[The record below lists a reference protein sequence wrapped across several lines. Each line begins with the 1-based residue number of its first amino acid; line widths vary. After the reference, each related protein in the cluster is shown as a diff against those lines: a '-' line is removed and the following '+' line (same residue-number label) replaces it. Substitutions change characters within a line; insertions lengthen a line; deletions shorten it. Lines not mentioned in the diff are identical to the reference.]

1 MMKLRLWVAGMA
13 LSCAGWAQAATPV
26 QLSLPGLNLPASQ
39 QVTGA
44 RLSVLYG
51 QTGSMTGLDVPLFAL
66 SDTNNF
72 TGVQFGLGLG
82 AGRVRHSFKGVAITA
97 VNWHEG
103 QDLGVNLGLVNLT
116 NQAQG
121 LNAGLVNVGNSMH
134 GLNFGAVNIAQGNAL
149 ANVGFINY
157 AERTTFQLGLFN
169 ATQHLDG
176 VQIGLGNYAANGI
189 FPVLPLIN
197 ISKSF

>member
-1 MMKLRLWVAGMA
+1 MQLRLLAAAVT
-13 LSCAGWAQAATPV
+13 LSCACWAQASTPV
-26 QLSLPGLNLPASQ
+26 QLSLPGINLPASQ
-39 QVTGA
+39 QVSGA

-51 QTGSMTGLDVPLFAL
+51 QTGSVTGLDVPLFAL
-66 SDTNNF
+66 SDTSHF
-72 TGVQFGLGLG
+72 TGIQFAPAIG
-82 AGRVRHSFKGVAITA
+82 AGRVRQSFKGVAVSL

-121 LNAGLVNVGNSMH
+121 LNVGFLNVGNNMR
-134 GLNFGAVNIAQGNAL
+134 GLNLGTVNVAQGNAL
-149 ANVGFINY
+149 ANVGFVNY

-189 FPVLPLIN
+189 FPILPLIN
-197 ISKSF
+197 VSKSF

>member
-1 MMKLRLWVAGMA
+1 MQLRLLAAAVT
-13 LSCAGWAQAATPV
+13 LSCASWAQASTPV
-26 QLSLPGLNLPASQ
+26 QLSLPGNNLPASQ
-39 QVTGA
+39 QVSGA

-51 QTGSMTGLDVPLFAL
+51 QTGSVSGLDVPLFAL
-66 SDTNNF
+66 SDTNHF
-72 TGVQFGLGLG
+72 TGIQFALGVG
-82 AGRVRHSFKGVAITA
+82 AARVRQSFHGVALTA

-103 QDLGVNLGLVNLT
+103 RDQGVNIGLVNLT

-121 LNAGLVNVGNSMH
+121 LNAGLVNVGNSMQ
-134 GLNFGAVNIAQGNAL
+134 GLNFGMVNIAQGNAL
-149 ANVGFINY
+149 ANVGFVNY

>member
-1 MMKLRLWVAGMA
+1 MKLRLLAAAVT
-13 LSCAGWAQAATPV
+13 LSCASWAQASTPV
-26 QLSLPGLNLPASQ
+26 QLSLPGVNLPASQ

-51 QTGSMTGLDVPLFAL
+51 QTGSVTGLDLPLFAL

-72 TGVQFGLGLG
+72 TGVQLALGFG
-82 AGRVRHSFKGVAITA
+82 AARVRQSFKGVSVTA
-97 VNWHEG
+97 FNWHEG
-103 QDLGVNLGLVNLT
+103 RDLGVNLGFVNLT

-121 LNAGLVNVGNSMH
+121 LNAGFVNVGNSMQ

-149 ANVGFINY
+149 ANVGYVNY
-157 AERTTFQLGLFN
+157 AERPTFQLGFFN

>member
-1 MMKLRLWVAGMA
+1 MQLRLLAAAVT
-13 LSCAGWAQAATPV
+13 LSCASWAQASTPV
-26 QLSLPGLNLPASQ
+26 QLSLPGINLPASQ
-39 QVTGA
+39 QVSGA

-51 QTGSMTGLDVPLFAL
+51 QTGSVTGLDVPLFAL
-66 SDTNNF
+66 SDTNHF
-72 TGVQFGLGLG
+72 TGIQFALGVG
-82 AGRVRHSFKGVAITA
+82 AARVRQSFHGVALTA

-103 QDLGVNLGLVNLT
+103 RDQGVNIGLVNLT

-121 LNAGLVNVGNSMH
+121 LNAGLVNVGNSMQ
-134 GLNFGAVNIAQGNAL
+134 GLNFGMVNIAQGNAL
-149 ANVGFINY
+149 ANVGFVNY

-189 FPVLPLIN
+189 FPVLPFIN

>member
-1 MMKLRLWVAGMA
+1 MKLRLLVAGVT
-13 LSCAGWAQAATPV
+13 LSCASWAQASTPV
-26 QLSLPGLNLPASQ
+26 QLSLPGINLPASQ

-51 QTGSMTGLDVPLFAL
+51 QTGSVTGLDLPFFAL
-66 SDTNNF
+66 SDTNNV

-116 NQAQG
+116 NQVQ
-121 LNAGLVNVGNSMH
+121 

-149 ANVGFINY
+149 ANVGFVNY

>member
-1 MMKLRLWVAGMA
+1 MQLRLLAAAVT
-13 LSCAGWAQAATPV
+13 LSCASWAQASTPV
-26 QLSLPGLNLPASQ
+26 QLSLPGINLPASQ
-39 QVTGA
+39 QVSGA

-51 QTGSMTGLDVPLFAL
+51 QTGSVSGLDVPLFAL
-66 SDTNNF
+66 SDTNHF
-72 TGVQFGLGLG
+72 TGIQFALGVG
-82 AGRVRHSFKGVAITA
+82 AARVRQSFHGVALTA

-103 QDLGVNLGLVNLT
+103 RDQGVNIGLVNLT

-121 LNAGLVNVGNSMH
+121 LNAGLVNVGNSMQ
-134 GLNFGAVNIAQGNAL
+134 GLNFGMVNIAQGNAL
-149 ANVGFINY
+149 ANVGFVNY

>member
-1 MMKLRLWVAGMA
+1 MQLRLLAAAVT
-13 LSCAGWAQAATPV
+13 LSCASWAQASTPV
-26 QLSLPGLNLPASQ
+26 QLSVPGINLPASQ
-39 QVTGA
+39 QVSGA

-51 QTGSMTGLDVPLFAL
+51 QTGSVTGLDVPLFAL
-66 SDTNNF
+66 SDTNHF
-72 TGVQFGLGLG
+72 TGIQFALGVG
-82 AGRVRHSFKGVAITA
+82 AARVRQSFHGVALTA

-103 QDLGVNLGLVNLT
+103 RDQGVNIGLVNLT

-121 LNAGLVNVGNSMH
+121 LNAGLVNVGNSMQ
-134 GLNFGAVNIAQGNAL
+134 GLNFGMVNIAQGNAL
-149 ANVGFINY
+149 ANVGFVNY

>member
-1 MMKLRLWVAGMA
+1 MQLRLLAAAVT
-13 LSCAGWAQAATPV
+13 LSCASWAQASTPV
-26 QLSLPGLNLPASQ
+26 QLSLPGINLPASQ
-39 QVTGA
+39 QVSGA

-51 QTGSMTGLDVPLFAL
+51 QTGSATGLDVPLFAL
-66 SDTNNF
+66 SDTNHF
-72 TGVQFGLGLG
+72 TGIQFALGVG
-82 AGRVRHSFKGVAITA
+82 AARVRQSFNGVALTA
-97 VNWHEG
+97 INWHEG
-103 QDLGVNLGLVNLT
+103 RDQGVNIGLVNLT

-121 LNAGLVNVGNSMH
+121 LNAGLVNVGNSMQ
-134 GLNFGAVNIAQGNAL
+134 GLNFGMVNIAQGNAL
-149 ANVGFINY
+149 ANVGFVNY